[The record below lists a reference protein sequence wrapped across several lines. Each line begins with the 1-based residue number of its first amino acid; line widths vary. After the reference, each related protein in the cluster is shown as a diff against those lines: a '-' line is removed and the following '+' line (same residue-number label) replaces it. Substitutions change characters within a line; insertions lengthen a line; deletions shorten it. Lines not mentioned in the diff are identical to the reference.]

1 MFDMDLKPVEVAPVL
16 SETDLALIDVMQED
30 PRAPW
35 AQIGQSLGVSAPT
48 ARRRWERL
56 QATDAA
62 WVTTHIGWNSGVVT
76 AIIAVQCRPGT
87 VETVVETLVEHP
99 RVVTIA
105 GITGD
110 HDLMLTVLVPDVQE
124 LRRFLRVG
132 LTSHGDVVRMR
143 SMLVTRMFLDG
154 SHWRSGLGGAPRHVE
169 AREPG
174 APTPSPTPALA
185 KAISVLERNG
195 RAASSELAAALG
207 VSEAHARRFVHRAV
221 RSGHIVQRIDVQ
233 LEQPRWPYSLVLW
246 MVVPAGRLYAAA
258 SRISQRQSVRACAA
272 LAGGSANLYAIVW
285 LSSLAEAPEVEM
297 QIVQDSDVRVVE
309 RSIMLH
315 YSKRMGHVFD
325 GRQRRTGHVPWV
337 DAGAGATLDG
347 GASEPRG

>member
-1 MFDMDLKPVEVAPVL
+1 MDLNARNPLPAL
-16 SETDLALIDVMQED
+16 SESDLALIDVMQED

-35 AQIGQSLGVSAPT
+35 AQIGQAIGVSAPT
-48 ARRRWERL
+48 ARRRWGRL
-56 QATDAA
+56 LDGDAA
-62 WVTTHIGWNSGVVT
+62 WVTTHAGWNSGVVT
-76 AIIAVQCRPGT
+76 AIVAVQCRPGT
-87 VETVVETLVEHP
+87 VENVIEAFVRHP

-105 GITGD
+105 EITGD
-110 HDLMLTVLVPDVQE
+110 HDLMLTVLVPDVHE

-132 LTSHGDVVRMR
+132 LTSHADVVRLR
-143 SMLVTRMFLDG
+143 TMLVTRMFLDG
-154 SHWRSGLGGAPRHVE
+154 SHWRSGFGVASRHVQS
-169 AREPG
+169 REGSTSPA
-174 APTPSPTPALA
+174 APLTPALA
-185 KAISVLERNG
+185 TAISILERNG
-195 RAASSELAAALG
+195 RAPSSELAEALG
-207 VSEAHARRFVHRAV
+207 VSEAYARRFVRRAV
-221 RSGHIVQRIDVQ
+221 RSGQIVQRIDVQ

-258 SRISQRQSVRACAA
+258 ARISGRQSVRACAA

-325 GRQRRTGHVPWV
+325 AEQRRTGHVPWV
-337 DAGAGATLDG
+337 DGMASANPAGDPPATTTT
-347 GASEPRG
+347 

>member
-1 MFDMDLKPVEVAPVL
+1 MFDMDLKPRELSPVL
-16 SETDLALIDVMQED
+16 SESDLALIDVMQED

-35 AQIGQSLGVSAPT
+35 AQIGQTIGVSAPT

-56 QATDAA
+56 HAEDSA
-62 WVTTHIGWNSGVVT
+62 WVTTHVGWNSGVVT
-76 AIIAVQCRPGT
+76 AIVAVQCRPGS
-87 VETVVETLVEHP
+87 VETVIDAFVTHP

-105 GITGD
+105 EITGD
-110 HDLMLTVLVPDVQE
+110 HDLMLTVLVPDVHE

-132 LTSHGDVVRMR
+132 LTSHADVARMR
-143 SMLVTRMFLDG
+143 TMLVTRMFLDG
-154 SHWRSGLGGAPRHVE
+154 SHWRSGFGVSSRPAEPRDGSTS
-169 AREPG
+169 A
-174 APTPSPTPALA
+174 PSPLSPALA
-185 KAISVLERNG
+185 TAISVLERDG
-195 RAASSELAAALG
+195 RAPSSELASALG

-246 MVVPAGRLYAAA
+246 MVVPAGRLYSAAA
-258 SRISQRQSVRACAA
+258 RISQRQSVRACAA

-285 LSSLAEAPEVEM
+285 LSSLAEAPDVEM
-297 QIVQDSDVRVVE
+297 QIVQDGDVRVVE

-325 GRQRRTGHVPWV
+325 SEQRRTGHVPWV
-337 DAGAGATLDG
+337 AGAVT
-347 GASEPRG
+347 